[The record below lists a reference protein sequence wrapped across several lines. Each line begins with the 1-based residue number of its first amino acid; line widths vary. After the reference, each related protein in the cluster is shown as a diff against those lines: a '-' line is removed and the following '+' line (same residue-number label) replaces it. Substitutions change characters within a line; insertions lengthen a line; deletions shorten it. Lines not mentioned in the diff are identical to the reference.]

1 MHVVL
6 QSNAPQNR
14 GTVHCQ
20 NSGLFSN
27 SAKAFII
34 NQPKMLMCSD
44 LAMAASYKYGVVWEE
59 KCEA

>member
-20 NSGLFSN
+20 NSGSFSN
-27 SAKAFII
+27 SAKTLII

-44 LAMAASYKYGVVWEE
+44 HAMTARYKYYVV
-59 KCEA
+59 